1 MQYQGVGSVL
11 RETSAPMKKLRF
23 LLLLLPL
30 GFGSCDDDESRI
42 ETWTVASEKGVAGIF
57 MGFGHVPAYIVKTS
71 PNAGWKI
78 STAHIEGFT
87 FEKGYQTEM
96 LVRIDPIPN
105 PPADGPGYRYTME
118 KPISRTPMQSDVDPL
133 QFSPEF
139 EVTIASRRADS
150 PATSGYWIKDM
161 RYTDPQWEPFP
172 WEIEG
177 FDFEPGFE
185 ARLLIRPVAEY
196 DDAKG
201 GYEVKYRLTKLISS
215 EEKVSEGIPDK

>member
-1 MQYQGVGSVL
+1 
-11 RETSAPMKKLRF
+11 MKKCF
-23 LLLLLPL
+23 VLLLLLPL
-30 GFGSCDDDESRI
+30 GFGGCDDGHEPRT
-42 ETWTVASEKGVAGIF
+42 ETWTVAPEKGVAGIV
-57 MGFGHVPAYIVKTS
+57 MSFGHVPAYIVKTS

-150 PATSGYWIKDM
+150 PATSGY
-161 RYTDPQWEPFP
+161 
-172 WEIEG
+172 
-177 FDFEPGFE
+177 
-185 ARLLIRPVAEY
+185 
-196 DDAKG
+196 
-201 GYEVKYRLTKLISS
+201 
-215 EEKVSEGIPDK
+215 

>member
-1 MQYQGVGSVL
+1 
-11 RETSAPMKKLRF
+11 MKKCVV

-30 GFGSCDDDESRI
+30 GFGGCDDGHEPRT
-42 ETWTVASEKGVAGIF
+42 ETWTVAPEKGVAGIV
-57 MGFGHVPAYIVKTS
+57 MSFGHVPAYIVKTAPDAEWRTFS
-71 PNAGWKI
+71 GSIAN
-78 STAHIEGFT
+78 FT

-105 PPADGPGYRYTME
+105 PPADGPERRYTME
-118 KPISRTPMQSDVDPL
+118 RLISRTRTQPAIDPL

-201 GYEVKYRLTKLISS
+201 DYEVKYRLTKLISS

>member
-1 MQYQGVGSVL
+1 
-11 RETSAPMKKLRF
+11 MKQF
-23 LLLLLPL
+23 CTLLLLLPL
-30 GFGSCDDDESRI
+30 AFGSCDDDDQSRV
-42 ETWTVASEKGVAGIF
+42 ETWTVASEKGVTGIF
-57 MGFGHVPAYIVKTS
+57 MGFGHVPAYILKTG
-71 PNAGWKI
+71 PNAGWEI

-87 FEKGYQTEM
+87 FERGYQTEM
-96 LVRIDPIPN
+96 LVRIEPIPN

-161 RYTDPQWEPFP
+161 RYTEPRWEPFP

-177 FDFEPGFE
+177 FDFKPGFE
-185 ARLLIRPVAEY
+185 ARIRIRPVAEY

-201 GYEVKYRLTKLISS
+201 DYEVKYDQTELISS
-215 EEKVSEGIPDK
+215 EEKASEGLP

>member
-1 MQYQGVGSVL
+1 
-11 RETSAPMKKLRF
+11 MKKCF
-23 LLLLLPL
+23 VLLLLLPL
-30 GFGSCDDDESRI
+30 GFGGCDDGHEPRT
-42 ETWTVASEKGVAGIF
+42 ETWTVAPEKGVAGIV
-57 MGFGHVPAYIVKTS
+57 MSFGHVPAYIVKTAPDAEWRTFS
-71 PNAGWKI
+71 GSIAN
-78 STAHIEGFT
+78 FT

-133 QFSPEF
+133 QFSP
-139 EVTIASRRADS
+139 
-150 PATSGYWIKDM
+150 ATSGYWIKDK

-201 GYEVKYRLTKLISS
+201 DYEVKYRLTKLISS

>member
-1 MQYQGVGSVL
+1 
-11 RETSAPMKKLRF
+11 
-23 LLLLLPL
+23 
-30 GFGSCDDDESRI
+30 
-42 ETWTVASEKGVAGIF
+42 
-57 MGFGHVPAYIVKTS
+57 
-71 PNAGWKI
+71 
-78 STAHIEGFT
+78 
-87 FEKGYQTEM
+87 
-96 LVRIDPIPN
+96 
-105 PPADGPGYRYTME
+105 
-118 KPISRTPMQSDVDPL
+118 MQSDVDPL

-201 GYEVKYRLTKLISS
+201 DYEVKYRLTKLISS
-215 EEKVSEGIPDK
+215 EEEGFPKEYRINEPGTAQTRTGNEPSRLRPLKPAF

>member
-1 MQYQGVGSVL
+1 
-11 RETSAPMKKLRF
+11 MKKCF
-23 LLLLLPL
+23 VLLLLLPL
-30 GFGSCDDDESRI
+30 GFGGCDDGHESRT
-42 ETWTVASEKGVAGIF
+42 ETWTVAPEKGVAGIV
-57 MGFGHVPAYIVKTS
+57 MSFGHVPAYIVKTS

-105 PPADGPGYRYTME
+105 PPADGPERRYTME

-133 QFSPEF
+133 RFSPEF
-139 EVTIASRRADS
+139 EVTIASRRADDRM
-150 PATSGYWIKDM
+150 AAYWFKDM

-185 ARLLIRPVAEY
+185 ARIRIQPVAEY

-201 GYEVKYRLTKLISS
+201 DYEVKYRLTKLISS

>member
-1 MQYQGVGSVL
+1 
-11 RETSAPMKKLRF
+11 MKKCF
-23 LLLLLPL
+23 VLLLLLPL
-30 GFGSCDDDESRI
+30 GFGGCDDGHEPRT
-42 ETWTVASEKGVAGIF
+42 ETWTVAPEKGVAGIV
-57 MGFGHVPAYIVKTS
+57 MSFGHVPAYIVKTAPDAEWRTFS
-71 PNAGWKI
+71 GSIAN
-78 STAHIEGFT
+78 FT

-133 QFSPEF
+133 QFSPEL
-139 EVTIASRRADS
+139 EVTIASRRADDRM
-150 PATSGYWIKDM
+150 AAYWFKDK

-201 GYEVKYRLTKLISS
+201 DYEVKYRLTKLISS

>member
-1 MQYQGVGSVL
+1 
-11 RETSAPMKKLRF
+11 MKQF
-23 LLLLLPL
+23 CTLLLLLPL
-30 GFGSCDDDESRI
+30 VFSSCDKDDDTRI

-57 MGFGHVPAYIVKTS
+57 MGFGHVPAYILKTG
-71 PNAGWKI
+71 PNAGWEI

-96 LVRIDPIPN
+96 LVRIEPIPN

-139 EVTIASRRADS
+139 EVTIASRRAAS

-161 RYTDPQWEPFP
+161 RYPDPRWEPFP

-177 FDFEPGFE
+177 FDFKPGFE
-185 ARLLIRPVAEY
+185 ARIRIRPVAEY
-196 DDAKG
+196 DEEKSD
-201 GYEVKYRLTKLISS
+201 YEVKYHQTELISS
-215 EEKVSEGIPDK
+215 EEQASEGLPE